1 MSLSKSGY
9 IKAVAVQMK
18 TSLGRPMENAEE
30 IARQVKQYQKE
41 NPDLI
46 VFGELTISGYSCGDL
61 FLQSFMDEQ
70 CRKAISYLRDNLPQS
85 DTLLTIGAPL
95 RKDGMLFNTALI
107 FKGNELLGIVPKT
120 FVPNYSEFYEKRWF
134 AGADQRF
141 SDTIRYDEVFYD
153 EEGAEDAGKL
163 IPFTPSLIV
172 EGRNG
177 IRLSCEICEDLWVN
191 IPPSSFHA
199 SAGANVIANLSA
211 SNDVVTKPEYRRDLV
226 RMQSGTNMCAYVY
239 CSSGSGESTTDLIF
253 SGHNIIAANGAI
265 LADSNKEAAVAL
277 IDLER
282 INNDR
287 VKNNSI
293 SYAAAR
299 YATAFSNGKGYV
311 RIKAQGS
318 SVEHWP
324 TSLNPYPFVPN
335 EAERAGRCKEIMR
348 LQATGLAERL
358 TKIGIKKCVIGV
370 SGEAYDML
378 GWPLTDIIGITMPG
392 FGTTD
397 LTKTNSWKLME
408 QLGITIR
415 MINITDAC
423 LQHFEDIGHKRD
435 SYDVTY
441 ENTQARERTQILMD
455 IANKEGGIVVGTG
468 DMSELAL
475 GWCTY
480 NGDHMSM
487 YAVNVSVPK
496 TLVKYLVRAYA
507 ELHPTVRETLESICD
522 TIISPELLPPD
533 AQGNIAQSTE
543 ATIGKYDLHDFF
555 LYHFVRNGFTKE
567 KIQKLAEIA
576 FADKNVT
583 KEEIAST
590 LDNFFRRFYAQQFK
604 RSCLPDGPKVG
615 TVSLSPRGDWRMPSD
630 AKNPY

>member
-9 IKAVAVQMK
+9 IKAVAVHMK
-18 TSLGRPMENAEE
+18 TSLGRPMENAKE
-30 IARQVKQYQKE
+30 IVRQVMHYTKNQA
-41 NPDLI
+41 DLI
-46 VFGELTISGYSCGDL
+46 VFGELSISGYSCGDL
-61 FLQSFMDEQ
+61 FLQSFMEEQ
-70 CRKAISYLRDNLPQS
+70 CRMAITYLCDNLPQS
-85 DTLLTIGAPL
+85 DTLIAVGAPL

-120 FVPNYSEFYEKRWF
+120 FVPNYKEFYEKRWF

-141 SDTIRYDEVFYD
+141 SDTIRYDEIFYD
-153 EEGAEDAGKL
+153 EGASLNGERTF
-163 IPFTPSLIV
+163 PFTPNLII

-177 IRLSCEICEDLWVN
+177 IRLACEICEDLWVN

-253 SGHNIIAANGAI
+253 SGHNIIAANGTI
-265 LADSNKEAAVAL
+265 LADSNKEATEAL

-287 VKNNSI
+287 IKNNSI

-299 YATAFSNGKGYV
+299 YSQMASNGKGYV
-311 RIKAQGS
+311 RLHTQTS
-318 SVEHWP
+318 SVAHWP
-324 TSLNPYPFVPN
+324 ESLNPYPFVPS

-358 TKIGIKKCVIGV
+358 TKIGIRKCVIGV
-370 SGEAYDML
+370 SGGLDSTLALLVIKEAYDML

-423 LQHFEDIGHKRD
+423 LQHFEDIVFKGFGGVLCVESGGPTPGVGCAGRGIISAFEKLEELEAFETYQPD
-435 SYDVTY
+435 IVIYDVLGDVVCGGFAMPIRGGY
-441 ENTQARERTQILMD
+441 AKDVYVVSSGEMMSLYAANNIASAIRNFGKRGYAQLRGLILNAKNIENEREIVAKAVEEIGTQVVCYVPRSPEIQEAENQ
-455 IANKEGGIVVGTG
+455 GGTVFEFLTNSVMQGVYN
-468 DMSELAL
+468 ELADRIL
-475 GWCTY
+475 
-480 NGDHMSM
+480 
-487 YAVNVSVPK
+487 A
-496 TLVKYLVRAYA
+496 
-507 ELHPTVRETLESICD
+507 
-522 TIISPELLPPD
+522 D
-533 AQGNIAQSTE
+533 A
-543 ATIGKYDLHDFF
+543 
-555 LYHFVRNGFTKE
+555 
-567 KIQKLAEIA
+567 
-576 FADKNVT
+576 
-583 KEEIAST
+583 
-590 LDNFFRRFYAQQFK
+590 
-604 RSCLPDGPKVG
+604 
-615 TVSLSPRGDWRMPSD
+615 
-630 AKNPY
+630 